1 MLPEFLKSIN
11 HDLVLLVGALMI
23 AGVGYFTAVWNNVRD
38 RSKDTLDGLI
48 EMSDRLRE
56 DYMNLH
62 DKQQQ
67 QYNDIERMFKQT
79 QAARNYTWTLRNH
92 INRQLPPPPPE
103 PPSIIKD
110 EYDCDY
116 VSTDDKVTI
125 ERPGVGADSHQ

>member
-67 QYNDIERMFKQT
+67 QYNDIERMFKQA

-116 VSTDDKVTI
+116 VSTDDKVVI
-125 ERPGVGADSHQ
+125 ERPGVGADSQQ

>member
-67 QYNDIERMFKQT
+67 QYNDIERMFKQA
-79 QAARNYTWTLRNH
+79 QATRNYTWTLRNH

-116 VSTDDKVTI
+116 VSTDDKVVT
-125 ERPGVGADSHQ
+125 ERPDVGADSHQ

>member
-67 QYNDIERMFKQT
+67 QYNDIERMFKQA
-79 QAARNYTWTLRNH
+79 QATRNYTWTLRNH

-116 VSTDDKVTI
+116 ASTDDKVVT
-125 ERPGVGADSHQ
+125 ERPGVGADSQQ

>member
-67 QYNDIERMFKQT
+67 QYNDIERMFKQA
-79 QAARNYTWTLRNH
+79 QATRNYTWTLRNH

>member
-67 QYNDIERMFKQT
+67 QYNDIERMFKQA
-79 QAARNYTWTLRNH
+79 QATRNYTWTLRNH

-116 VSTDDKVTI
+116 ASTDDTVTI
-125 ERPGVGADSHQ
+125 ERPSVGADSHQ

>member
-67 QYNDIERMFKQT
+67 QYNDIERMFKQA
-79 QAARNYTWTLRNH
+79 QATRNYTWTLRNH

-116 VSTDDKVTI
+116 APADDKVVI
-125 ERPGVGADSHQ
+125 EHPSVSADNHQ

>member
-67 QYNDIERMFKQT
+67 QYNDIERMFKQA
-79 QAARNYTWTLRNH
+79 QATRNYTWTLRNH

-103 PPSIIKD
+103 PPYIIKD

-116 VSTDDKVTI
+116 VSTDDKVII
-125 ERPGVGADSHQ
+125 ERPGVSADSQ